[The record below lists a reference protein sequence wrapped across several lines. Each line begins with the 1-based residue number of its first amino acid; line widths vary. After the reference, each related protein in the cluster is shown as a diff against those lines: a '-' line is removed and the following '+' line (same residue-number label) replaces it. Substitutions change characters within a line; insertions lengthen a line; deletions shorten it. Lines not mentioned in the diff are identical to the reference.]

1 MTSSSDF
8 DQKIHNQQKYI
19 KQLAE
24 IGLALSAEKN
34 ISKLLEMI
42 VDEARDLSN
51 ADAGTLYIV
60 DDDKMHLC
68 FEIMQNDTMKTRMG
82 GTSGIEITLPK
93 VPLYINGQ
101 PNHSNVSSYTALT
114 GEIVNIPDGEQRGT
128 GLKLGVSFFIC
139 LW

>member
-51 ADAGTLYIV
+51 ADAGRE
-60 DDDKMHLC
+60 C
-68 FEIMQNDTMKTRMG
+68 
-82 GTSGIEITLPK
+82 GTS
-93 VPLYINGQ
+93 IN
-101 PNHSNVSSYTALT
+101 
-114 GEIVNIPDGEQRGT
+114 
-128 GLKLGVSFFIC
+128 K
-139 LW
+139 